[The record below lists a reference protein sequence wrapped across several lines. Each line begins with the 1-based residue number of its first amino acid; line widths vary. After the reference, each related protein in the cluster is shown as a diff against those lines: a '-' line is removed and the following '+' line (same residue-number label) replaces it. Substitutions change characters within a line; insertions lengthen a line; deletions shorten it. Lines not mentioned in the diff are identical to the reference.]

1 VHRGQIGVQRRDVG
15 LQRFARGSDI
25 GFGRLGRRRLHHRLR
40 LSAQRSRRRRPHFRR
55 CASRSADFAEMSRA
69 LPSSVYIIRR
79 VAGAKGKS
87 GGRTIPMNAE
97 LHAALLALREVV
109 PDKVRA
115 DWPIAYS
122 ERGGYSAAS
131 IVNLFDRW
139 YRELGFQGASSHSG
153 RRTFITA
160 AAIEPIRT
168 PAMHHVEEQGRQA
181 ARAPECLEIMSR
193 LPFSAFPWSTKKC
206 ASALF
211 RRAADAL

>member
-1 VHRGQIGVQRRDVG
+1 MLNKQAKTLTPKQTQRLLDHVSHTRYPDRNRVIVLLSFKAG
-15 LQRFARGSDI
+15 LRAVEIAGLRWSMVTDASGE
-25 GFGRLGRRRLHHRLR
+25 LGDHI
-40 LSAQRSRRRRPHFRR
+40 
-55 CASRSADFAEMSRA
+55 A
-69 LPSSVYIIRR
+69 LPNR
-79 VAGAKGKS
+79 VAKGKS
-87 GGRTIPMNAE
+87 GGRTIPMNAG
-97 LHAALLALREVV
+97 LHAALLALREAV